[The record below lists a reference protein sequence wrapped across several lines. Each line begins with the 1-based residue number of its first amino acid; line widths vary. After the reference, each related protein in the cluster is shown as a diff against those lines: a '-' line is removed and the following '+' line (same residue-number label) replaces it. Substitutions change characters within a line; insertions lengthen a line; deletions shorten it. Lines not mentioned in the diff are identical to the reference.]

1 MTGVYFVSTN
11 NQKVGRVIVENPHVT
26 FWYVEDAW
34 ENMSYLPGL
43 LEFTRLWLW
52 CIYYH
57 FSVLWYS
64 GNHLVKG
71 LLENTS
77 VLILTTN
84 GISGN
89 CVEFRL

>member
-11 NQKVGRVIVENPHVT
+11 NQKVGRVIVENPLVT

-34 ENMSYLPGL
+34 ENMSYLSGL
-43 LEFTRLWLW
+43 LEFIRLRLQY
-52 CIYYH
+52 IYYH

-64 GNHLVKG
+64 GNDLVKG

-77 VLILTTN
+77 LLILTTN
-84 GISGN
+84 GIAGN
-89 CVEFRL
+89 SVLSVG